1 MDGGRTRVKIP
12 EGAQTARQFRLKS
25 KGMPVLRTRQYGDMY
40 VQIVV
45 ETPQN
50 LSRRQRELL
59 EEFERVS
66 DYLGSQTFY
75 HPQDPVESYKE
86 AARMYFDCR
95 RAGIIIRSAID
106 CLIARTA
113 IEHDLLLLHDDRDF
127 ENMAGAIPELSLA

>member
-1 MDGGRTRVKIP
+1 MREHENDATRRFAEVSDGGYPFGITGIIHQ
-12 EGAQTARQFRLKS
+12 EILQGAA
-25 KGMPVLRTRQYGDMY
+25 
-40 VQIVV
+40 
-45 ETPQN
+45 
-50 LSRRQRELL
+50 SRAKFDYLA
-59 EEFERVS
+59 

-75 HPQDPVESYKE
+75 HPQDPIESYKE

-95 RAGIIIRSAID
+95 RAGITIRSAMD